1 MQNAFL
7 RDFMK
12 MRSSLHTVQEKSKA
26 VPTFPSSRINRA
38 ENLTNITLAT
48 IIEKKLPTKDVLE
61 YFRKRTE
68 ELEEERELKE
78 KK

>member
-26 VPTFPSSRINRA
+26 VPTNRA

>member
-26 VPTFPSSRINRA
+26 VPTNRA

-78 KK
+78 SSRK

>member
-12 MRSSLHTVQEKSKA
+12 MRSSLHTIQEKSKP
-26 VPTFPSSRINRA
+26 VPTNRA

-48 IIEKKLPTKDVLE
+48 IIEKKLPQKDVLE

-68 ELEEERELKE
+68 ELEEEREA

>member
-1 MQNAFL
+1 MQQNAFL

-26 VPTFPSSRINRA
+26 VPTNRA

>member
-1 MQNAFL
+1 MQQNAFL

-12 MRSSLHTVQEKSKA
+12 MRLSLHTVQEKSKA
-26 VPTFPSSRINRA
+26 VPTNRA

>member
-1 MQNAFL
+1 MQQNAFL

-12 MRSSLHTVQEKSKA
+12 MRSSLHTLQEKSKA
-26 VPTFPSSRINRA
+26 VPTNRA